1 MEPKIVING
10 KFLSDAQAMTVRVA
24 VNSFSIDLQS
34 NGLGDDEHGKAMTK
48 LYVERIQEINTMFA
62 AT

>member
-1 MEPKIVING
+1 MEPKITING
-10 KFLSDAQAMTVRVA
+10 KSLTEAQAMTIRVA

-48 LYVERIQEINTMFA
+48 LYLERIKEINTMFV